1 MTTQRSGF
9 LQSVLGRGKK
19 EEQVEPS
26 PVEAPP
32 PVTIH
37 HLGVDIAANDPLVAY
52 FLTNRGA
59 IELSRLNLDS
69 PALTALRDAKVQ
81 IGVPLVSQGELI
93 GLLSLGPRRSEQEY
107 SADDRRLLN
116 NLASQAAPSLRVA
129 QLARQQQAAA
139 AERERL
145 EQELRVARIIQQ
157 TLLPK
162 ETPKLPGWK
171 LSTYWQP
178 ARAVGGDFYD
188 FIQMA
193 DGRMCVIIA
202 DVTDK
207 GVPAALVMASARSV
221 LRGVVEQLDSPAKIL
236 ERVNDTLVPDIPPK
250 MFITCLCVI
259 FDPKTGVLRFSNAGH
274 NLPILR
280 TATETVEVKATGM
293 PLGLMPG
300 MDYDEAE
307 LTLKPGERMLLYSD
321 GISEAHNPDR
331 EMFGFERLHDVVAA
345 HHSGALVEH
354 LIDALE
360 EFTGPDWEQEDD
372 VTFVLIKRS
381 TSETSDTI
389 PGGRVL
395 ANFTVKSEPG
405 NEREAM
411 DRLASVADSY
421 LTSGQLEKFKTAVA
435 ETVMNAM
442 EHGNM
447 YRADLPVEI
456 MAMVAGE
463 QLTVYVTD
471 QGGTQSA
478 YKLPEPDLDAKLA
491 GLDTP
496 RGWGLLL
503 IKNMVDEMTLIDND
517 DGHTVELKFN
527 LQGDK

>member
-1 MTTQRSGF
+1 MTTQRSTL
-9 LQSVLGRGKK
+9 LQSVFGRGKK
-19 EEQVEPS
+19 EQPVEEPL
-26 PVEAPP
+26 VEAPP
-32 PVTIH
+32 VTIQ

-59 IELSRLNLDS
+59 VELSRLNLDS

-93 GLLSLGPRRSEQEY
+93 GLLSLGSRRSEQEY

-188 FIQMA
+188 FIEMA

-221 LRGVVEQLDSPAKIL
+221 LRGVVEQFDSPAKIL

-259 FDPKTGVLRFSNAGH
+259 FDPQTGVVRFSNAGH

-280 TATETVEVKATGM
+280 TDTETVEVKATGM

-307 LTLKPGERMLLYSD
+307 VTLKPGERMLLYSD

-331 EMFGFERLHDVVAA
+331 EMFGFERLRDVVAE

-354 LIDALE
+354 LIGALE
-360 EFTGPDWEQEDD
+360 TFTGPEWDQEDD

-381 TSETSDTI
+381 ASETSDTI

-421 LTSGQLEKFKTAVA
+421 LATAQLEKFKTAVA

-447 YRADLPVEI
+447 YRSELLVEI
-456 MAMVAGE
+456 MALVAGD

-471 QGGTQSA
+471 QGGTQSS

-503 IKNMVDEMTLIDND
+503 IKNMVDEMNLIDND
-517 DGHTVELKFN
+517 DGHTVELKFH